1 MFALFYKLERKGML
15 ETERL
20 YLRRY
25 KEKDLD
31 DFYEYIGDEQVVK
44 YEPYNPL
51 NRREAAKELQERIRS
66 KEYIAVELKLNRKMI
81 GNLYVAEREYKGVEI
96 GYVFNKNYWAKGYAK
111 EAADCIIQD
120 VFRTGVHRV
129 YAKCDPNNVPSWKLL
144 ESLNFQREGHLK
156 KNIYVQTD
164 KSGQPVWRDTYI
176 YAKLNPNVIPN

>member
-1 MFALFYKLERKGML
+1 
-15 ETERL
+15 
-20 YLRRY
+20 
-25 KEKDLD
+25 
-31 DFYEYIGDEQVVK
+31 
-44 YEPYNPL
+44 
-51 NRREAAKELQERIRS
+51 
-66 KEYIAVELKLNRKMI
+66 VELKLNRKMI